1 MTIISPSVLSADF
14 SDLKGEIEHLNNSKA
29 EWVHFDVMDGHF
41 VPNITFGPDILKVF
55 EKHCTKKLDV
65 HIMVS
70 NPMKVVD
77 YFKKNNVYMMTFH
90 IDVLFYNSTIIIIF
104 IFNVLFTCKIC
115 DFCNISIAVISIV
128 HSIAVCICYT

>member
-1 MTIISPSVLSADF
+1 MTIISPSVLAADF

-41 VPNITFGPDILKVF
+41 VPNLTFGPDILKVF
-55 EKHCTKKLDV
+55 EKHCNKKLDV

-90 IDVLFYNSTIIIIF
+90 IEAVGDNTLIPVIEKCRLNGFK
-104 IFNVLFTCKIC
+104 VG
-115 DFCNISIAVISIV
+115 ISIKPNTRCEDLLGILDKS
-128 HSIAVCICYT
+128 